1 MFHHHE
7 RRQKAYYVSYYLDD
21 WLRIS
26 EMVDK
31 HPPEWDE
38 KAIRCSKQGA
48 RTVEKRICLAE
59 IVTGNERIEIRVYL
73 FTWPKCQPTP
83 I

>member
-1 MFHHHE
+1 MLHRYE
-7 RRQKAYYVSYYLDD
+7 RQQKAYYESYYLDD

-38 KAIRCSKQGA
+38 KTLR
-48 RTVEKRICLAE
+48 
-59 IVTGNERIEIRVYL
+59 
-73 FTWPKCQPTP
+73 
-83 I
+83 